1 MIISLKSQLIFNNF
15 LLKCQERKE
24 VVGWTRTN
32 IITYSVFSTI
42 EVPPHIIGRGTWI
55 RTKID
60 GFGDREPTFSR
71 LPYNVAPG
79 RIRTYD

>member
-1 MIISLKSQLIFNNF
+1 M
-15 LLKCQERKE
+15 
-24 VVGWTRTN
+24 VGWTRTN

-42 EVPPHIIGRGTWI
+42 EVLPHIFGRGTWI

-60 GFGDREPTFSR
+60 GFGDREPTVSR
-71 LPYNVAPG
+71 FPYKVAPG